1 MIETRKKTPLIDRLN
16 AMFGWLVLVF
26 LAAPIALVLVL
37 SFSQDKYIT
46 VLVSGWTLDWYAEFI
61 NSPRWMAALTNSL
74 IVGVASTVMS
84 VILGSAAAIGLS
96 QPGLACRRLIEF
108 LLVAPMILPA
118 VVIGVGIYFVFARM
132 GLTGTMTG
140 LILAHTTLAVPFVVV
155 STGAAL
161 ASFDRR
167 LLQAAASLGATPAMT
182 FRRIT
187 LPVIAPG
194 MMSGGLFAF
203 ATSLDEVVV
212 TLFVAGPG
220 QRTLPREMFT
230 MIREQM
236 TPAILAAAGI
246 LMLLATLFMILSL
259 AVSPKSKG

>member
-1 MIETRKKTPLIDRLN
+1 MTGNTQKPSVRHLLDSV
-16 AMFGWLVLVF
+16 FGWLVLFF
-26 LAAPIALVLVL
+26 LAAPVVLVLVL

-46 VLVSGWTLDWYAEFI
+46 VLVSGWTLNWYADFI
-61 NSPRWMAALTNSL
+61 NSPRWMTALANSL
-74 IVGVASTVMS
+74 IVGITSTFLS
-84 VILGSAAAIGLS
+84 VCLGSAAAIGLS
-96 QPGLACRRLIEF
+96 HPGLPGKRVIEF

-118 VVIGVGIYFVFARM
+118 VVIGVGIYFVFAKI

-140 LILAHTTLAVPFVVV
+140 LVLAHTTIAVPFVVV

-167 LLQAAASLGATPAMT
+167 LLQASASLGATPTLT
-182 FRRIT
+182 FYKIV
-187 LPVIAPG
+187 LPIIAPG
-194 MMSGGLFAF
+194 MVSGGLFAF

-236 TPAILAAAGI
+236 TPTILAGAGI
-246 LMLLATLFMILSL
+246 LMMLATLFMIMSL
-259 AVSPKSKG
+259 VVSSKK

>member
-1 MIETRKKTPLIDRLN
+1 MTENTRKPSVLN
-16 AMFGWLVLVF
+16 FLDSVFGWLVLFF
-26 LAAPIALVLVL
+26 LAAPIVLVVVL

-46 VLVSGWTLDWYAEFI
+46 VLVSGWTLDWYVDFI

-74 IVGVASTVMS
+74 IVGITSTLLAVC
-84 VILGSAAAIGLS
+84 LGSAAAIGLS
-96 QPGLACRRLIEF
+96 HPGLPGKRFIEF
-108 LLVAPMILPA
+108 LLVAPMILPT
-118 VVIGVGIYFVFARM
+118 VVIGVGIYFVFAKI

-155 STGAAL
+155 SVGAAL
-161 ASFDRR
+161 TSFDRR
-167 LLQAAASLGATPAMT
+167 LLQASSSLGATPAMT
-182 FRRIT
+182 FYRIV
-187 LPVIAPG
+187 LPIIAPG
-194 MMSGGLFAF
+194 MVSGGLFAF

-236 TPAILAAAGI
+236 TPTILAGAGI
-246 LMLLATLFMILSL
+246 LMLLATLFMILSQ
-259 AVSPKSKG
+259 AVSSKK